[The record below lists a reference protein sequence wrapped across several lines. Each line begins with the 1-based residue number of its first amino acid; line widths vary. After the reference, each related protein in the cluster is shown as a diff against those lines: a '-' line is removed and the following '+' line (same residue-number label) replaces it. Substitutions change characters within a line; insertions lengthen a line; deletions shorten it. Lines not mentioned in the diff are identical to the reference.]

1 MSESTFHVTSEDVR
15 KMEAKE
21 SKFHDGKTPKDSDAS
36 AMKVC
41 HFALSFFP
49 FCFLFACSQLL
60 KSIRQQI
67 LSEQESKEAEIDRVK
82 AGLPLPEQP
91 VGGASADLQSADQ
104 RTVNVGSGGVNVK
117 LGTQSSEGL
126 RVPATAES
134 SVRTDGAE
142 WKKETAP

>member
-36 AMKVC
+36 AMK
-41 HFALSFFP
+41 
-49 FCFLFACSQLL
+49 
-60 KSIRQQI
+60 QI

>member
-1 MSESTFHVTSEDVR
+1 MES
-15 KMEAKE
+15 KE

-36 AMKVC
+36 A
-41 HFALSFFP
+41 
-49 FCFLFACSQLL
+49 L
-60 KSIRQQI
+60 KSL

-82 AGLPLPEQP
+82 ANLPLPEQP

-117 LGTQSSEGL
+117 LGTHSSDGL
-126 RVPATAES
+126 RGPATAES
-134 SVRTDGAE
+134 SARVDGSE